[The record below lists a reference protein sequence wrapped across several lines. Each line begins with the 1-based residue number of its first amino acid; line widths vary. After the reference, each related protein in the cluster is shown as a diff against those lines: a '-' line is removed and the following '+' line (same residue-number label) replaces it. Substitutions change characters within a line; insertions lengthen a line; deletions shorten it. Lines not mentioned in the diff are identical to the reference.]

1 MYARHLAW
9 LNATPEGSKKSRREE
24 YTEGGEGSPFLL
36 LPNVEEAEYLVRYWH
51 EAGTVSQ
58 GGMGIAPLSWQEIR
72 AWRLE
77 NELSL
82 ATYEINLI
90 RQMSV
95 EYVGEYHSA
104 SAKDRPAPYQEFKEE
119 EFDRAAVGNKIFNV
133 LSSFKKKKDEPTYE
147 VE

>member
-1 MYARHLAW
+1 
-9 LNATPEGSKKSRREE
+9 
-24 YTEGGEGSPFLL
+24 
-36 LPNVEEAEYLVRYWH
+36 
-51 EAGTVSQ
+51 
-58 GGMGIAPLSWQEIR
+58 
-72 AWRLE
+72 
-77 NELSL
+77 
-82 ATYEINLI
+82 
-90 RQMSV
+90 MSV